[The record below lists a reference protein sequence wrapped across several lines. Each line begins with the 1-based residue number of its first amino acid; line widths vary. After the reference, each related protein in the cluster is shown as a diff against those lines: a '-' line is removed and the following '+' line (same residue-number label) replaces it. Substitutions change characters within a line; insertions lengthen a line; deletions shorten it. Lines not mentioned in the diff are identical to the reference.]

1 MLPYFAGV
9 TMKQHYHAII
19 IGGGA
24 SGLMCAIA
32 AKRKNPRMSVAIIE
46 KNDRVGKKLLST
58 GNGRCNL
65 TNANVAPDKYV
76 GSGAKKLVGAVLQKY
91 NVQSLL
97 DYFGTLGLLTS
108 KDSEGRYYPLSRQ
121 ASTVLDVLRFNCE
134 ALGVEMICG
143 EAVTKVAAEK
153 GFSVTTKQNVYTA
166 KKLVIAAGSP
176 AAPKLGGS
184 RSEAL
189 FLGHKAAP
197 FSAALCPV
205 TVRSDILKSLK
216 GLRVQ
221 AEVKLESDKGV
232 VKAERGEV
240 QFNEDNLSGICVFD
254 LSLFAKP
261 DMRISL
267 DLLPD
272 ISEKELYNILI
283 KNKKLFANHNIDNL
297 LTGILQKR
305 IAQAVLKSAGVKD
318 FSRSCS
324 ALGDGELGSI
334 AKTAKSLWFTVTGNA
349 GFDRAQACR
358 GGVLCGQIDPV
369 TMQSLLVKN
378 LYFCGEA
385 LDVCG
390 ECGGYNLHFA
400 FAGGIIAGES
410 L

>member
-1 MLPYFAGV
+1 
-9 TMKQHYHAII
+9 MKQHYDAII

-76 GSGAKKLVGAVLQKY
+76 GNGAKKLVSAVLQKY

-97 DYFGTLGLLTS
+97 DYFRALGLLTS

-134 ALGVEMICG
+134 ALGIEMICG

-232 VKAERGEV
+232 VKTERGEV

-283 KNKKLFANHNIDNL
+283 KNKELFANHTIDNL

-305 IAQAVLKSAGVKD
+305 IAQAVLKSAGAKD

-324 ALGDGELGSI
+324 TLGDGELGSI
-334 AKTAKSLWFTVTGNA
+334 AKTAKSLCFTVTGNA

>member
-1 MLPYFAGV
+1 
-9 TMKQHYHAII
+9 MKQHYDAII

-65 TNANVAPDKYV
+65 TNTNVAPDKYV

-134 ALGVEMICG
+134 ALGIEMICG

-184 RSEAL
+184 RIEAL

-232 VKAERGEV
+232 VKSERGEV

-283 KNKKLFANHNIDNL
+283 KNKELFANHTIDNL

-305 IAQAVLKSAGVKD
+305 MAQAVLKSAGVKD
-318 FSRSCS
+318 FSRSCFT
-324 ALGDGELGSI
+324 LGDGELGSI
-334 AKTAKSLWFTVTGNA
+334 AKTAKSLCFSITGNA

>member
-1 MLPYFAGV
+1 
-9 TMKQHYHAII
+9 MKQHYDIII

-32 AKRKNPRMSVAIIE
+32 AKRKYPRMSVAIIE

-65 TNANVAPDKYV
+65 TNDAVLPDKYV

-91 NVQSLL
+91 DTQRLL
-97 DYFGTLGLLTS
+97 AYFRELGLLTS

-134 ALGVEMICG
+134 SLGVEMICG
-143 EAVTKVAAEK
+143 EAVTKITAK
-153 GFSVTTKQNVYTA
+153 NGFSVTTKQNVYSA
-166 KKLVIAAGSP
+166 KKLVIAIGSP

-189 FLGHKAAP
+189 FLNHKVAQ
-197 FSAALCPV
+197 FSPALCPV
-205 TVRSDILKSLK
+205 TVKSDILRSLK

-221 AEVKLESDKGV
+221 AEVKLENGNGI

-261 DMRISL
+261 NMRITL

-272 ISEKELYNILI
+272 ISESELYDILQKNKELY
-283 KNKKLFANHNIDNL
+283 KNQTADNL
-297 LTGILQKR
+297 MTGILQKR
-305 IAQAVLKSAGVKD
+305 VAQAVLKSAEIKS
-318 FSRSCS
+318 FSRTCETLS
-324 ALGDGELGSI
+324 DDELGSV
-334 AKTAKSLWFTVTGNA
+334 AETAKSLGFTVTGNA

-358 GGVLCGQIDPV
+358 GGIEINGQIDPA

>member
-1 MLPYFAGV
+1 
-9 TMKQHYHAII
+9 MKQHYDAII

-76 GSGAKKLVGAVLQKY
+76 GNGAKKLVGAVLQKY

-134 ALGVEMICG
+134 ALGIEMICG

-267 DLLPD
+267 DLLSD

-283 KNKKLFANHNIDNL
+283 KNKELFSNHTIDNL

-305 IAQAVLKSAGVKD
+305 MAQAVLKSAGVKD

-324 ALGDGELGSI
+324 TLGDGELGSI
-334 AKTAKSLWFTVTGNA
+334 AKTAKSLCFTVTGNA

>member
-1 MLPYFAGV
+1 
-9 TMKQHYHAII
+9 MKQHYDAII

-32 AKRKNPRMSVAIIE
+32 AKKKKPRMSVAIIE

-205 TVRSDILKSLK
+205 TVRSDILRSLK

-240 QFNEDNLSGICVFD
+240 QFNEDNLSGICMFD

-283 KNKKLFANHNIDNL
+283 KNKELFANHTIDNL

-305 IAQAVLKSAGVKD
+305 MAQAVLKSAGVKD

-334 AKTAKSLWFTVTGNA
+334 AKTAKSLCFTVTGNA